1 MRSKELSD
9 KIRKR
14 IEESKKKYD
23 RKSQRAAL
31 LLRNETF
38 LKESYRQPKWI
49 KFCERW
55 GIHSNWDGD
64 IKTLQ
69 QFSQKTETLL
79 QEKKFLTELK
89 YASNNI
95 FYWEGSEA
103 WENFCRR
110 WHVSTLWDGQD
121 STLEKF
127 IDDSIIVLFRDDKTR
142 ESRMLNLPHSIRP
155 LGDPFGEIWS
165 LRVDKER
172 TYIYLKIEP
181 WTGKKDIEKIWSQ
194 IEELKKRIFD
204 YSERDKKLFGRDL
217 CWYDLN
223 KNEEFEKQSF
233 GKISILW
240 RKYLNGDTISRDT
253 IKDAVRRI
261 QKYIDRLTPPS
272 V

>member
-1 MRSKELSD
+1 MRSRELSE

-14 IEESKKKYD
+14 IEESKRKYD
-23 RKSQRAAL
+23 RKSQRTAL
-31 LLRNETF
+31 LLRNKTF
-38 LKESYRQPKWI
+38 LKESFRQIEWI
-49 KFCERW
+49 KFCDRW
-55 GIHSNWDGD
+55 GINSMWDGD
-64 IKTLQ
+64 VKTLP
-69 QFSQKTETLL
+69 QFTQETEALL
-79 QEKKFLTELK
+79 KDRKFLNELK
-89 YASNNI
+89 YTSNNI
-95 FYWEGSEA
+95 FYYVGSEA
-103 WENFCRR
+103 WESSCRR
-110 WHVSTLWDGQD
+110 WHISTLWDGQD
-121 STLEKF
+121 NTLEKF

-142 ESRMLNLPHSIRP
+142 ESRMLNITHSVDP

-172 TYIYLKIEP
+172 AYIYLKIEA

-194 IEELKKRIFD
+194 IEGLKKRIFY

-223 KNEEFEKQSF
+223 KKEEFGKQSF

-240 RKYLNGDTISRDT
+240 RRYLNGDTISRDT